1 MSLESILEKIG
12 QQAQSDRDRILNE
25 SRERADK
32 VKAEAEQETKA
43 QAELLFKTA
52 AQEADL
58 EAHRLIT
65 QARMQKKL
73 QILSLKKSLVGEVL
87 DSAFAQLDP
96 KAISVKKQIISKE
109 GVREESLDQATLKQ
123 ELRPQLENYIADLL
137 KI

>member
-96 KAISVKKQIISKE
+96 KAISVKKQIIGKE

>member
-1 MSLESILEKIG
+1 MSLDSILEKIG

-43 QAELLFKTA
+43 QAELLFKTT

-65 QARMQKKL
+65 QARLQKKL